1 MSQTKMIANLF
12 NPHMQGEEDLINNF
26 VIRLKEFQ
34 GIFNDIK
41 SSTMEHPEQHYII
54 QGQRGSGKTTLLL
67 RIYYEI
73 KNNNKLNKW
82 LIPLRFNEE
91 QFHIRTLCRLWES
104 VIELLEHRE
113 EFEGLYDKVEE
124 LQGRDD
130 YDEICF
136 DILSQALKKKK
147 KKVVLFIDNIGD
159 MLNKFNEQEH
169 HRIREILL
177 TSPDVRIIG
186 ASSVTLEHTY
196 DYARPFFDFFKF
208 VYMNELSSE
217 ETRGL
222 LLKLSE
228 RYHGDTVREILEK
241 QPERIETLRRLTGGI
256 PRTIVLLFEI
266 FADDKSGDSI
276 KDLEIVLDRV
286 TPLYK
291 HRMEDLSHQQ
301 QEIVDVIAMSWD
313 AISTKEIAEKI
324 RMESKAVSAQL
335 KQLEKN
341 RIIHK
346 IETSTKNYLY
356 QITERFFNVWYLMR
370 YGRRKERNRVLWLI
384 RFLMEWCSKEELIE
398 RTKRHV
404 DALSK
409 GKFHAKSAL
418 YLTEALASTNL
429 PMKLQHE
436 VIKTTREF
444 LSKKDKRLL
453 KELSPSDIELHAK
466 ANKYFEEGNYNRWY
480 KKLTQIKNKGLVNH
494 IFGLVYH
501 YGVEDYTKAEGY
513 YLKAIDKGQI
523 NALYDLAFLY
533 FEHKKEKYKA
543 LEYIQNIYDN
553 KEDLITK
560 INLVQILIWN
570 NKIDEAIKYL
580 KEILSDI
587 NNVDEPG
594 VDIKLSLLLL
604 IAKKQYH
611 LTLKLFEEKAYN
623 LKERYKPIYYAL
635 MYFMQDEYPN
645 EYKKMGG
652 ELKETVEEII
662 ARINQLGVGYK

>member
-1 MSQTKMIANLF
+1 MIANLF

-73 KNNNKLNKW
+73 KRNNKLNKW

-113 EFEGLYDKVEE
+113 EFAGLYDKVEE

-136 DILSQALKKKK
+136 DILSTALKEKN

-159 MLNKFNEQEH
+159 MLNKFSEQEH

-177 TSPDVRIIG
+177 TSPDIRIIG
-186 ASSVTLEHTY
+186 ASSVTLEYSY
-196 DYARPFFDFFKF
+196 DYTKPFFDFFKF
-208 VYMNELSSE
+208 VYMNELNSE
-217 ETRGL
+217 ETRDL

-228 RYHGDTVREILEK
+228 RYHGEAVRKILEK

-313 AISTKEIAEKI
+313 AISTKEIAGKI

-356 QITERFFNVWYLMR
+356 QITERFFNIWYLMR
-370 YGRRKERNRVLWLI
+370 YGRRKERNRVLWLV
-384 RFLMEWCSKEELIE
+384 RFLMEWCSKDELID
-398 RTKRHV
+398 RAKRHI
-404 DALSK
+404 DALS
-409 GKFHAKSAL
+409 GGGFHEKSAL
-418 YLTEALASTNL
+418 YLTEALASTDL

-453 KELSPSDIELHAK
+453 KELSPSDLELVEGAARFLGEGHYRQCLKILEQVKNSEVINNMLAYVYLVGFNDTAK
-466 ANKYFEEGNYNRWY
+466 AEE
-480 KKLTQIKNKGLVNH
+480 
-494 IFGLVYH
+494 
-501 YGVEDYTKAEGY
+501 Y
-513 YLKAIDKGQI
+513 YLKAINKGDSS
-523 NALYDLAFLY
+523 AMFTLSYMY
-533 FEHKKEKYKA
+533 FEEKREKYKA
-543 LEYIQNIYDN
+543 LEYMQKAFDN
-553 KEDLITK
+553 LKGTFPKMGLIT
-560 INLVQILIWN
+560 ILIWN
-570 NKIDEAIKYL
+570 NKIDEALNHL
-580 KEILSDI
+580 KEVLPEIANEVRLDSS
-587 NNVDEPG
+587 
-594 VDIKLSLLLL
+594 LSLLLL
-604 IAKKQYH
+604 IAKKQYY
-611 LTLKLFEEKAYN
+611 LTLKLFVEKAYN
-623 LKERYKPIYYAL
+623 LKERYRPIYYAL

-662 ARINQLGVGYK
+662 ARINQLGEDYK